1 MEQFKQASKLKL
13 RFATDKGLLSTEQ
26 LWDLNQ
32 TQLANLIKSIKKVL
46 KQTDNDDDLSFLTTT
61 SSVADTENKLRFDI
75 AKEIYLTKKK
85 EIEELRDAA
94 QIKQENEKI
103 LSIIARK
110 KESKLEEMSVEE
122 LEKLIK

>member
-1 MEQFKQASKLKL
+1 MEQFKEASKLKL

-61 SSVADTENKLRFDI
+61 SSVVDTENKLRFDI